1 MITTKMNLIL
11 DVNPPKF
18 SQDLLAI
25 IYEPRR
31 LLSNIIQELVIENI
45 KDRFFVISCGF
56 EYIFY
61 WCRQEV
67 NHGDERIYVSV
78 SPGPGTSCLEQTV

>member
-1 MITTKMNLIL
+1 MNLVL

-45 KDRFFVISCGF
+45 KDNLQPLITEGKIISLEEAPDLPLPDCDA
-56 EYIFY
+56 EY
-61 WCRQEV
+61 CRCV
-67 NHGDERIYVSV
+67 FLYHPKRRK
-78 SPGPGTSCLEQTV
+78 